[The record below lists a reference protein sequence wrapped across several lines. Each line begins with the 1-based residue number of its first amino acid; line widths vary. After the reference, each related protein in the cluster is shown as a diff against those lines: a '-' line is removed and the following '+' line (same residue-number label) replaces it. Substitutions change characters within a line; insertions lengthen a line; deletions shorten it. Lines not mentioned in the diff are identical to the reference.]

1 MGDMNKT
8 RAYTQQAAFWV
19 GTSIKRASHQYRK
32 TNPLPYVASK
42 LILKR
47 NLINAR
53 ESFKQIINKKD
64 YLKKMKQ
71 HLK

>member
-1 MGDMNKT
+1 MNKT

-32 TNPLPYVASK
+32 TNPLPYVVSK

-47 NLINAR
+47 TLINAR
-53 ESFKQIINKKD
+53 IIQINHKQKRLFKEDETTLNIACV
-64 YLKKMKQ
+64 
-71 HLK
+71 